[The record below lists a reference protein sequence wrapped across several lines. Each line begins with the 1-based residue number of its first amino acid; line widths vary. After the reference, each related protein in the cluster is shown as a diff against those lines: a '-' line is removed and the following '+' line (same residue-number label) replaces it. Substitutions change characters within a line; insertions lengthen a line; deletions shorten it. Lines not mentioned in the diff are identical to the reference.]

1 MYSEGIK
8 VLGAILKDDGE
19 IVVAAYS
26 GIPKGHTIEASFM
39 KGTLKA
45 RIDEIKK
52 QKDNGDDLLTSA
64 DAAMAY
70 APSDIKRVFWSKDTA
85 MGNNLMVEM
94 AKVNLKDGQNIKIND
109 KTYSFVRNTM
119 WRSYGVHFVIVK
131 PIDEVEEVVKEQENT
146 NKSVS

>member
-1 MYSEGIK
+1 MEETKKVQVMYSEVIK

-52 QKDNGDDLLTSA
+52 QKDNGHHIHHRIHIQGTL
-64 DAAMAY
+64 
-70 APSDIKRVFWSKDTA
+70 
-85 MGNNLMVEM
+85 
-94 AKVNLKDGQNIKIND
+94 
-109 KTYSFVRNTM
+109 
-119 WRSYGVHFVIVK
+119 
-131 PIDEVEEVVKEQENT
+131 
-146 NKSVS
+146 